1 MSTITIL
8 PVSPV
13 ALPKVREA
21 IAAKLGHARLKTRKR
36 HPSVWK
42 LAAGYRLM
50 AWRSLRKGDVAS
62 AAMHAACSRA
72 LRDTLG

>member
-13 ALPKVREA
+13 ARPEVREA
-21 IAAKLGHARLKTRKR
+21 IDVKCRPTRPASRIRK
-36 HPSVWK
+36 PSVWN

-50 AWRSLRKGDVAS
+50 AWRSLRKGDAVT
-62 AAMHAACSRA
+62 AAMHTACSRA
-72 LRDTLG
+72 LCGTLR